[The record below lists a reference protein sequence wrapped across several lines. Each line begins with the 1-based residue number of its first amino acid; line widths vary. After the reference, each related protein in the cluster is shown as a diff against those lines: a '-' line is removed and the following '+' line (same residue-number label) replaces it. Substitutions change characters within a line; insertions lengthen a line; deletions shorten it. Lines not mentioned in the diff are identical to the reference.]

1 MEVIMDDGKE
11 IRKLMQ
17 DVQSEYLKSNKVKD
31 RIIILLIVL
40 MFLEAAVF
48 FGGFVWY
55 ESQFEYVET
64 VTEEVTT
71 TETDD
76 ADLST
81 EGDNASIDYNNVE
94 GNQYNDSA
102 THNEGGES

>member
-1 MEVIMDDGKE
+1 MEEDRSIK
-11 IRKLMQ
+11 KLMS
-17 DVQSEYLKSNKVKD
+17 DVQSEYLKSNKTKD

-64 VTEEVTT
+64 TE
-71 TETDD
+71 D
-76 ADLST
+76 AESVSLDT
-81 EGDNASIDYNNVE
+81 NGDNASIDYDYNNID
-94 GNQYNDSA
+94 GNQYNDNV
-102 THNEGGES
+102 THNEGGVD

>member
-1 MEVIMDDGKE
+1 MEEDRSIK
-11 IRKLMQ
+11 KLMS
-17 DVQSEYLKSNKVKD
+17 DVQSEYLKSNKMKD

-64 VTEEVTT
+64 TTEEVTT
-71 TETDD
+71 TETNDI
-76 ADLST
+76 DLST

-94 GNQYNDSA
+94 GNQYNDNV
-102 THNEGGES
+102 THNE

>member
-1 MEVIMDDGKE
+1 MEEDRSIK
-11 IRKLMQ
+11 KLMS
-17 DVQSEYLKSNKVKD
+17 DVQSEYLKSNKTKD

-55 ESQFEYVET
+55 EGQFEYVET
-64 VTEEVTT
+64 VTEEVMT
-71 TETDD
+71 TETND

-81 EGDNASIDYNNVE
+81 EGDNASIDYDNIE
-94 GNQYNDSA
+94 GNQYNDNA
-102 THNEGGES
+102 THNEGGER

>member
-1 MEVIMDDGKE
+1 MEEDRSIK
-11 IRKLMQ
+11 RLMS
-17 DVQSEYLKSNKVKD
+17 DVQSEYLKSNKTKD

-64 VTEEVTT
+64 TE
-71 TETDD
+71 D
-76 ADLST
+76 AESVNLDT
-81 EGDNASIDYNNVE
+81 NGNNASIDYDYNNVD
-94 GNQYNDSA
+94 GNQYNDNA
-102 THNEGGES
+102 THNEGGAE

>member
-1 MEVIMDDGKE
+1 MEEDRSIK
-11 IRKLMQ
+11 KLMS
-17 DVQSEYLKSNKVKD
+17 DVQSEYLKSNKTKD

-64 VTEEVTT
+64 TE
-71 TETDD
+71 DD
-76 ADLST
+76 ESVNLDT
-81 EGDNASIDYNNVE
+81 NGDNASIDYDYNNVD
-94 GNQYNDSA
+94 GNQYNDNA
-102 THNEGGES
+102 THNEGGVE

>member
-1 MEVIMDDGKE
+1 MEEDRSIK
-11 IRKLMQ
+11 KLMS
-17 DVQSEYLKSNKVKD
+17 DVQSEYLKSNKTKD

-48 FGGFVWY
+48 FVGFVWY

-64 VTEEVTT
+64 TTEEVTT
-71 TETDD
+71 TETNDT
-76 ADLST
+76 DLST

-94 GNQYNDSA
+94 GNQYNDNA
-102 THNEGGES
+102 THNE

>member
-1 MEVIMDDGKE
+1 MEEDRSIK
-11 IRKLMQ
+11 KLMS
-17 DVQSEYLKSNKVKD
+17 DVQSEYLKSNKTKD
-31 RIIILLIVL
+31 KIIVILIVM

-64 VTEEVTT
+64 TE
-71 TETDD
+71 D
-76 ADLST
+76 AESVNFDT
-81 EGDNASIDYNNVE
+81 NGDNASIDYDYNNVD

-102 THNEGGES
+102 THNEGGVD

>member
-1 MEVIMDDGKE
+1 MEEDRSIK
-11 IRKLMQ
+11 KLMS
-17 DVQSEYLKSNKVKD
+17 DVQSEYLKSNKTKD

-64 VTEEVTT
+64 TE
-71 TETDD
+71 D
-76 ADLST
+76 AESVNLDT
-81 EGDNASIDYNNVE
+81 NGNNASIDYDYNNVD
-94 GNQYNDSA
+94 GNQYNDNA
-102 THNEGGES
+102 THNEGGAE

>member
-1 MEVIMDDGKE
+1 MEEDRSIK
-11 IRKLMQ
+11 KLMS
-17 DVQSEYLKSNKVKD
+17 DVQSEYLKSNKTKD

-64 VTEEVTT
+64 TE
-71 TETDD
+71 D
-76 ADLST
+76 AESVNLDT
-81 EGDNASIDYNNVE
+81 NGNNASIDYDYNNVD
-94 GNQYNDSA
+94 GNQYNDNA
-102 THNEGGES
+102 THNEGGVE

>member
-1 MEVIMDDGKE
+1 MDDSKE

-17 DVQSEYLKSNKVKD
+17 DVQSEYLKSNKIKD

-40 MFLEAAVF
+40 MFLEATVF

-55 ESQFEYVET
+55 ESQFEYAET
-64 VTEEVTT
+64 VTEEVIT
-71 TETDD
+71 TETEDT
-76 ADLST
+76 DLST
-81 EGDNASIDYNNVE
+81 EGENASIDYNNVE

>member
-1 MEVIMDDGKE
+1 MEEDRSIKKIMS
-11 IRKLMQ
+11 
-17 DVQSEYLKSNKVKD
+17 DVQSEYLKSNKTKD

-64 VTEEVTT
+64 TE
-71 TETDD
+71 D
-76 ADLST
+76 AESVSLDT
-81 EGDNASIDYNNVE
+81 NGDNASIDYDYNNID
-94 GNQYNDSA
+94 GNQYNDNV
-102 THNEGGES
+102 THNEGGVD

>member
-1 MEVIMDDGKE
+1 MEEDRSIK
-11 IRKLMQ
+11 KLMS
-17 DVQSEYLKSNKVKD
+17 DVQSEYLKSNKTKD
-31 RIIILLIVL
+31 KIIVLLIVL

-64 VTEEVTT
+64 MTEEVTT
-71 TETDD
+71 TETNDT
-76 ADLST
+76 DLST
-81 EGDNASIDYNNVE
+81 EGDNASIDYDNVE
-94 GNQYNDSA
+94 GNQYNDNV

>member
-1 MEVIMDDGKE
+1 MEEDRSIK
-11 IRKLMQ
+11 KLMS
-17 DVQSEYLKSNKVKD
+17 DVQSEYLKSNKTKD

-64 VTEEVTT
+64 TE
-71 TETDD
+71 D
-76 ADLST
+76 AESVNLDT
-81 EGDNASIDYNNVE
+81 NGNNASIDYDCNNVD
-94 GNQYNDSA
+94 GNQYNDNA
-102 THNEGGES
+102 THNEGGAE

>member
-1 MEVIMDDGKE
+1 MDDGKE

-55 ESQFEYVET
+55 ESQFEYVELEGT
-64 VTEEVTT
+64 GETIDLDTT
-71 TETDD
+71 GE
-76 ADLST
+76 
-81 EGDNASIDYNNVE
+81 NASIDYDNVE
-94 GNQYNDSA
+94 GNQYNDNA
-102 THNEGGES
+102 THNE

>member
-1 MEVIMDDGKE
+1 MEEDRSIK
-11 IRKLMQ
+11 KLMS
-17 DVQSEYLKSNKVKD
+17 DVQSEYLKSNKTKD

-55 ESQFEYVET
+55 ESQLEYVET
-64 VTEEVTT
+64 TTEEVTT
-71 TETDD
+71 TETNDT
-76 ADLST
+76 DLST

-94 GNQYNDSA
+94 GNQYNDNA
-102 THNEGGES
+102 THNE